1 MRKQKK
7 LMDRLLSMVLALL
20 LAFNILPATAY
31 ASNTTEPSTNPEQTN
46 YTITVKEP
54 ADATG
59 IQPAVEGATVKYTIR
74 QAIQQKL
81 KKL

>member
-31 ASNTTEPSTNPEQTN
+31 ASN
-46 YTITVKEP
+46 
-54 ADATG
+54 G
-59 IQPAVEGATVKYTIR
+59 
-74 QAIQQKL
+74 
-81 KKL
+81 